1 MRLPQLSRL
10 LTETLRAGVT
20 PGAAIA
26 MSDDGERIE
35 TSLGIANTSNS
46 APLSPDSRFQLGCI
60 TKLLTS
66 LIALEVTNS
75 GKLDL
80 DEPIATYLPEMA
92 DLPSLQSTTSRHLL
106 THTSGYQGVNVAD
119 PLVRHYFG
127 WPKFLD
133 GLRTGARL
141 FPPGSVFNYEHTE
154 CVMMGEIL
162 RRISGQH
169 PHQLFRTRI
178 FEPLGIQCGDLRA
191 DVTEQRFCVMDHAF
205 DAGSSRYVTLRAVP
219 YSRFWESS
227 LSDLT
232 ISLTDLVTLG
242 AAVAGFDERRIFSAN
257 TLEAVRR
264 PYITLP
270 RSLGGKLRE
279 QIPIAFGC
287 GCAQYGGSVFGHNG
301 SARGQTC
308 ALRFDLSSRRVI
320 AVGLNC
326 WRPHV
331 RDMLCAKMT
340 AAICG
345 NEPDTANGA
354 ALNWSFG
361 ELAGRYVGALGTRVD
376 VSESEAGLDICIRA
390 NSAQA
395 VSRISLHRGHDS
407 ELGFV
412 SDAPHLTVGFFKAPA
427 SSEPALMV
435 GLNAFRR
442 EARGD
447 Q

>member
-1 MRLPQLSRL
+1 MRMPQLSRL

-20 PGAAIA
+20 PGATIA
-26 MSDDGERIE
+26 MSVGGERIE
-35 TSLGIANTSNS
+35 TSAGIANTSNG
-46 APLSPDSRFQLGCI
+46 APLSSDSRFQLGCI

-66 LIALEVTNS
+66 LVALELTNS

-80 DEPIATYLPEMA
+80 DEPIAAYLPEMA
-92 DLPSLQSTTSRHLL
+92 DFPSVQSTTSRHLL
-106 THTSGYQGVNVAD
+106 THTSGYQGVNIAD

-133 GLRTGARL
+133 GLRTGSRL
-141 FPPGSVFNYEHTE
+141 FPPGRVFNYEHTE
-154 CVMMGEIL
+154 CVMMGEIVQ
-162 RRISGQH
+162 RITGQH
-169 PHQLFRTRI
+169 PHELFQTMI

-191 DVTEQRFCVMDHAF
+191 DATDQRFCVMDHTF
-205 DAGSSRYVTLRAVP
+205 DASSSRYVTLRAVP

-242 AAVAGFDERRIFSAN
+242 AAVAGFSEHKIFSASA
-257 TLEAVRR
+257 LEAIRR

-270 RSLGGKLRE
+270 PSLGGKQRE

-287 GCAQYGGSVFGHNG
+287 GCAQYSESVFGHNG

-308 ALRFDLSSRRVI
+308 ALRFDVSSRLVI
-320 AVGLNC
+320 AIGLNC

-331 RDMLCAKMT
+331 RDMLCTKVI

-345 NEPDTANGA
+345 NEPEATNGA
-354 ALNWSFG
+354 AVNESLAG
-361 ELAGRYVGALGTRVD
+361 LAGRYVGALGTCVD
-376 VSESEAGLDICIRA
+376 VSENEAGLDICIRA
-390 NSAQA
+390 NSTQA
-395 VSRISLHRGHDS
+395 VSRISLRRGHDG
-407 ELGFV
+407 ELGIS
-412 SDAPHLTVGFFKAPA
+412 SDAPHLTVGFFTTSA
-427 SSEPALMV
+427 SSVPALMV
-435 GLNAFRR
+435 GLNAFKR
-442 EARGD
+442 EARSG